1 MKSFKHWTRQDISD
15 EFGLKITRNCK
26 DLENWLSTPAK
37 LANAEKES
45 LDSLKEKLIRYV
57 DIWNEQELIIKFISF
72 IIGMADYDTDEFK
85 SYANR
90 KLKGKI
96 DGKEVSGEVDLMIAS
111 GEFEPKR
118 PYFCL
123 HEYKKEEGVNND
135 PLGQLLIAM
144 LTAQELNNNE
154 FPIYG
159 AYVSG
164 RNWFF
169 LTLKNNSY
177 CISNEFVATRDDI
190 YDIMRIMKG
199 LKSIIENQ
207 KTDGEKAP
215 QNKEY

>member
-1 MKSFKHWTRQDISD
+1 MKSFKYWTRQDISD

-26 DLENWLSTPAK
+26 DLENWLSTTSN
-37 LANAEKES
+37 LTNTEKES
-45 LDSLKEKLIRYV
+45 LDSLKEKLILYV

-72 IIGMADYDTDEFK
+72 IIGMADYDTEEFK

-111 GEFEPKR
+111 GEFEPKQ

-123 HEYKKEEGVNND
+123 HEYKKEDGINND

-159 AYVSG
+159 AYISG

-169 LTLKNNSY
+169 LTVRNDTY
-177 CISNEFVATRDDI
+177 CISNEFVATRADI

-199 LKSIIENQ
+199 LKGIIENQ
-207 KTDGEKAP
+207 K
-215 QNKEY
+215 QL

>member
-15 EFGLKITRNCK
+15 EFGLKMTRNCK
-26 DLENWLSTPAK
+26 DLDNWLSSTSNLTK
-37 LANAEKES
+37 AEKAS
-45 LDSLKEKLIRYV
+45 LDSLKEKLILYV

-72 IIGMADYDTDEFK
+72 IIAMADYDTDEFK

-96 DGKEVSGEVDLMIAS
+96 DGKEISGEVDLMIAS
-111 GEFEPKR
+111 GEFEPKK

-123 HEYKKEEGVNND
+123 HEYKKEDGVNND

-154 FPIYG
+154 LTIYG

-169 LTLKNNSY
+169 LTLKNDTY

-190 YDIMRIMKG
+190 YDIMIIMKG
-199 LKSIIENQ
+199 LKTIIENQ
-207 KTDGEKAP
+207 KIVGEKAP
-215 QNKEY
+215 QNKAD